1 MSPSNLTRRK
11 IALPCRIRPS
21 PQATRWTDT
30 HFYSLKKTERKWLV
44 VEGRGFGS
52 SSYLPLLPELG
63 EFPRDAAPVLRH
75 GGSRRRRR
83 PDGDRGPGGRRS
95 PERDPPRGR
104 RGAPPGP
111 HGGERRR
118 PGGRG
123 GGGLQRERH
132 GGGGEDGGRALALAL
147 AGRLL
152 ASRAR
157 ARGGIGAR
165 DL

>member
-1 MSPSNLTRRK
+1 MARRGGDSR
-11 IALPCRIRPS
+11 A
-21 PQATRWTDT
+21 A
-30 HFYSLKKTERKWLV
+30 H
-44 VEGRGFGS
+44 
-52 SSYLPLLPELG
+52 LPLLPELG
-63 EFPRDAAPVLRH
+63 ERPGDAAPVMRH
-75 GGSRRRRR
+75 GGGRRRGR
-83 PDGDRGPGGRRS
+83 PDGDHGPGGRRA

-123 GGGLQRERH
+123 GGGLERERH